1 MRLAISN
8 IAWPTGAD
16 AAAAPLLRAH
26 GVEGVELA
34 LTKVW
39 PEPLAVPAAEVRAYR
54 DGWEKQ
60 GVRVAALQALL
71 FGKPHLTLFGGEQV
85 RRQTFEYLAGMIE
98 RAGLLGAGTLVFG
111 SPKNRQRQGLGRG
124 QTWSIAVPFFRAL
137 GRVARRYSVC
147 FCIEPNPPAYGCD
160 FVTTV
165 AEGVELVDAVGD
177 DGFGLHL
184 DAAGMSL
191 VGDPPAASIR
201 DAGDRCRHFHVSQP
215 FLAEVRGGTVPHDEF
230 AQALQ
235 AADYRGW
242 VSIEMGEAKGAGAWP
257 EAVQRALAFVRA
269 AYFSPMNIRVAADQ
283 SIMGGFHVHP
293 THPNG

>member
-8 IAWPTGAD
+8 IAWPAGAD
-16 AAAAPLLRAH
+16 AAVAPLLRAN

-34 LTKVW
+34 LTKIW
-39 PEPLAVPAAEVRAYR
+39 PEPLDATPADVLAYR
-54 DGWEKQ
+54 AAWEKQ
-60 GVRVAALQALL
+60 GLRIVALQALL
-71 FGKPHLTLFGGEQV
+71 FGKPHLTLFGDEPT
-85 RRQTFEYLAGMIE
+85 RRQMLDYLTGMIE
-98 RAGLLGAGTLVFG
+98 RAALLGAGVLVFG
-111 SPKNRQRQGLGRG
+111 SPKNRQRQRLSRAEA
-124 QTWSIAVPFFRAL
+124 WAVAVPFFREL
-137 GRVARRYSVC
+137 GCVARRHGVR

-201 DAGDRCRHFHVSQP
+201 DAGGRSRHFHVSQP

-230 AQALQ
+230 AHALR
-235 AADYRGW
+235 ATAYRSW
-242 VSIEMGEAKGAGAWP
+242 VSIEMGEAKKSGEWP
-257 EAVQRALAFVRA
+257 AAVERSLVFVRA
-269 AYFSPMNIRVAADQ
+269 AYFSPMNISAADRG
-283 SIMGGFHVHP
+283 IVGDFHVYSAEH
-293 THPNG
+293 NS